1 MMRIPHLARCG
12 FLALTGLLAAAFLV
26 PEVAAFQLAG
36 TVVDPLGAPV
46 KDVDLDIEDLLTGL
60 TLVTPEDNTDGDGR
74 FAIEVPA
81 GLYRILFEP
90 PPGLRLAPHVEPRV
104 EVAGDFILDL
114 TLQPGL
120 SLAGRITG
128 PDGVGVVGV
137 DLDVWDRELQVK
149 LPTPGDQT
157 NALGF
162 YSVILPPGTYDVV
175 ADPPFTTRLASV
187 RFDSVTVSDED
198 QILSFGL
205 DSGFILSGVIR
216 SRDGRPTAGIDLDVT
231 DLDSGAEV
239 PLAEDKVDAS
249 GQYALVLRRGRY
261 ELGIDAEAASRLI
274 STRVPELVIDA
285 DRTIDVELTP
295 GLLVQGEVRDPGG
308 SLVEGANLD
317 FVDLASGLEVLTP
330 SDFTNVLGVYAV
342 VLPPGSFDL
351 FVWPPVSARYPP
363 DTTRTLEANRDLRLD
378 LTFGS
383 DDPPL
388 PPQAPPSTVVLGPV
402 FPNPTPD
409 GATVPFE
416 LPAGAGQ
423 ARITIVNAAGRV
435 VRLLAVDAGSGG
447 SAGSLF
453 WDGRDENGRL
463 APTGVYFIRLS
474 TGSRS
479 VKRKLV
485 VFRDLL

>member
-1 MMRIPHLARCG
+1 MMRIAPPARCRL
-12 FLALTGLLAAAFLV
+12 LALTGLLTAAFVV
-26 PEVAAFQLAG
+26 PEAAAFQLAG
-36 TVVDPLGAPV
+36 TVVDPLGAPI
-46 KDVDLDIEDLLTGL
+46 KDVDLDVADLSTGL

-90 PPGLRLAPHVEPRV
+90 PPGLRLAPHVEPRI
-104 EVAGDFILDL
+104 EIAGDLILDL
-114 TLQPGL
+114 TLRPGL

-128 PDGVGVVGV
+128 PDGVGVSGV

-162 YSVILPPGTYDVV
+162 YSVILPPGTYDIV
-175 ADPPFTTRLASV
+175 ADPPVNTRLASV
-187 RFDSVTVSDED
+187 RFDSVTVSGQD

-205 DSGFILSGVIR
+205 DAGFILSGVVR
-216 SRDGRPTAGIDLDVT
+216 STDGRPAVGIDLDVT
-231 DLDSGAEV
+231 DLDSAEEV
-239 PLAEDKVDAS
+239 PLAEDKTDAS
-249 GQYALVLRRGRY
+249 GQYAVVLRRGRY

-274 STRVPELVIDA
+274 STRVPELVIEA
-285 DRTIDVELTP
+285 DRTIDIELTP

-308 SLVEGANLD
+308 GLVEGANLD

-330 SDFTNVLGVYAV
+330 SDFTNVLGAYAV

-351 FVWPPVSARYPP
+351 VVWPPASASYPP
-363 DTTRTLEANRDLRLD
+363 DTTRTIEVNRDLRLD
-378 LTFGS
+378 LTFGP
-383 DDPPL
+383 DDPPP
-388 PPQAPPSTVVLGPV
+388 PPQAPPSAVFLGPV

-416 LPAGAGQ
+416 LPAGAGRAQ
-423 ARITIVNAAGRV
+423 ITILNAAGRL
-435 VRLLAVDAGSGG
+435 VRLLAVNAGSG

-453 WDGRDENGRL
+453 WDGRDESGRL

-479 VKRKLV
+479 VQRKLV